1 MNIIQTEAAGI
12 VQRVMD
18 GCNLDRA
25 LADSL
30 AANPDYSPQQR
41 GALQDL
47 SYGTIRYYARLE
59 FMLGKLLDRPPR
71 DKLVSHLLRVA
82 LYQLEYSKAG
92 SHVIVDQAVRAA
104 KKMKSP
110 ISGLV
115 NAVLRNFLRRQES
128 LRMAADAE
136 TSSRFAYPDWW
147 IKEIERQ
154 YGERSPSILEAGNMH
169 PPMTLRVNR
178 RRTTTEGYQSLLE
191 KAGIAVR
198 HVGTDALLLAQPMS
212 VERLPKF
219 AEGWVSVQ
227 DAGAQCAASILDVED
242 GMRVLDVCSA
252 PGGKAMHLLEQ
263 ADIELVALDKD
274 ERRLDRVR
282 QNLKRGNQSAEVIC
296 GDASQPALWWDG
308 KPFQR
313 ILADVPCSASGVVR
327 RHPDIKWLRR
337 SADIAE
343 FSAQQSCILE
353 AIWPLL
359 ATGGKLLYAT
369 CSIFKQENQ
378 DVVERFLAKHQDASQ
393 EAIKLPFANDP
404 PGQLLPCNQ
413 HDGFFYALLRKIDE

>member
-25 LADSL
+25 LADRL
-30 AANPDYSPQQR
+30 TANPDYSPQQR
-41 GALQDL
+41 GALKDL
-47 SYGTIRYYARLE
+47 SYGTIRYYARLD

-71 DKLVSHLLRVA
+71 DKQVSHLLRVA

-104 KKMKSP
+104 KRYKSP
-110 ISGLV
+110 LSGLV
-115 NAVLRNFLRRQES
+115 NAVLRNFLRQQES
-128 LRMAADAE
+128 LHKAADAE
-136 TSSRFAYPDWW
+136 KYSRFAYPDWW
-147 IKEIERQ
+147 INEIEQQ
-154 YGERSPSILEAGNMH
+154 YGERSTDILEAGNTH

-178 RRTTTEGYQSLLE
+178 RRTTAEGYLSLLE
-191 KAGIAVR
+191 KEDIVAR
-198 HVGTDALLLAQPMS
+198 PVGTDALLLEQAVS

-227 DAGAQCAASILDVED
+227 DAGAQCAASILDIAD

-252 PGGKAMHLLEQ
+252 PGGKAMHMLEQ
-263 ADIELVALDKD
+263 ANIELVALDKD

-282 QNLKRGNQSAEVIC
+282 QNLQRANQSAAVIC
-296 GDASQPALWWDG
+296 GDASQPATWWDG
-308 KPFQR
+308 RPFQR

-337 SADIAE
+337 SADIRE
-343 FSAQQSCILE
+343 FSEQQSRILE
-353 AIWPLL
+353 AVWPLL
-359 ATGGKLLYAT
+359 APGGKLLYAT
-369 CSIFKQENQ
+369 CSIFRQENQ
-378 DVVERFLAKHQDASQ
+378 EVVDGFLSKHKDACQ
-393 EAIKLPFANDP
+393 TALKLPFTNDP

-413 HDGFFYALLRKIDE
+413 HDGFFYALLRKID

>member
-1 MNIIQTEAAGI
+1 MNVIQTEAAGI

-25 LADSL
+25 LADRL
-30 AANPDYSPQQR
+30 AENPGYSPQQR

-47 SYGTIRYYARLE
+47 SYGTVRYYARFE
-59 FMLGKLLDRPPR
+59 FMLGELLDRPPR
-71 DKLVSHLLRVA
+71 DKLVSHLLQVA

-104 KKMKSP
+104 KRFKSP
-110 ISGLV
+110 VSGLV
-115 NAVLRNFLRRQES
+115 NAVLRNFLRQRES
-128 LRMAADAE
+128 LRLAADAE
-136 TSSRFAYPDWW
+136 KNSRFAYQDWW
-147 IKEIERQ
+147 IQEIERQ
-154 YGERSPSILEAGNMH
+154 YGERMPGILEAGNKH

-178 RRTTTEGYQSLLE
+178 RLTTTEDYMSLLE
-191 KAGIAVR
+191 KSDIQVQRVAEE
-198 HVGTDALLLAQPMS
+198 ALLLAQPMS
-212 VERLPKF
+212 VERLPMF

-227 DAGAQCAASILDVED
+227 DAGAQCAAAILDVAN

-252 PGGKAMHLLEQ
+252 PGSKAMHMLER
-263 ADIELVALDKD
+263 ADIELLAMDKD

-282 QNLKRGNQSAEVIC
+282 QNLRRGKLSAQVVC
-296 GDASQPALWWDG
+296 GDASQPDAWWDG

-337 SADIAE
+337 AADIAE
-343 FSAQQSCILE
+343 FAEQQLRILQ

-359 ATGGKLLYAT
+359 DPGGKLLYAT
-369 CSIFKQENQ
+369 CSVFRQENQ
-378 DVVERFLAKHQDASQ
+378 DVVERFLTTHEDARQ
-393 EAIKLPFANDP
+393 ENIELPFANDP
-404 PGQLLPCNQ
+404 PGQLLPCDQ
-413 HDGFFYALLRKIDE
+413 HDGFFYALLRKDD

>member
-1 MNIIQTEAAGI
+1 MG
-12 VQRVMD
+12 

-25 LADSL
+25 LADRL

-47 SYGTIRYYARLE
+47 SYGTVRYYARLE

-71 DKLVSHLLRVA
+71 DKLVAHLLRVA

-104 KKMKSP
+104 KRFKSP
-110 ISGLV
+110 VSGVV
-115 NAVLRNFLRRQES
+115 NAVLRNFLRQQEI
-128 LRMAADAE
+128 LRVAADAE
-136 TSSRFAYPDWW
+136 PSSCFAYQDWW
-147 IKEIERQ
+147 VHEIEQQ
-154 YGERSPSILEAGNMH
+154 YGERATSILGAGNMH

-178 RRTTTEGYQSLLE
+178 RCTTTEDYMSLLE
-191 KAGIAVR
+191 KADIGVQRVAPE
-198 HVGTDALLLAQPMS
+198 ALLLAQPMS

-227 DAGAQCAASILDVED
+227 DAGAQCAASILDIEN

-252 PGGKAMHLLEQ
+252 PGGKAMHMLER
-263 ADIELVALDKD
+263 ADIELVAVDKD

-282 QNLKRGNQSAEVIC
+282 QNLSRGRLSAEVVC
-296 GDASQPALWWDG
+296 GDASTPSAWWDG
-308 KPFQR
+308 RPFQR

-337 SADIAE
+337 AADIAE
-343 FSAQQSCILE
+343 FAEQQSRILR

-359 ATGGKLLYAT
+359 ASGGKLLYAT
-369 CSIFKQENQ
+369 CSIFRQENQ
-378 DVVERFLAKHQDASQ
+378 DVVERFLAIQKDACQ
-393 EAIKLPFANDP
+393 EAITLPFANDP

-413 HDGFFYALLRKIDE
+413 HDGFFYALLRKID

>member
-1 MNIIQTEAAGI
+1 VNVIQTEAAGI
-12 VQRVMD
+12 VQRVMG

-25 LADSL
+25 LADRL
-30 AANPDYSPQQR
+30 AANSDYSPQQR

-71 DKLVSHLLRVA
+71 DKLVSHLLQVA

-104 KKMKSP
+104 KRFKSP
-110 ISGLV
+110 VSGLV
-115 NAVLRNFLRRQES
+115 NAVLRNFLRQQES
-128 LRMAADAE
+128 LRLAADAE
-136 TSSRFAYPDWW
+136 KASRFAYQDWW
-147 IKEIERQ
+147 IHEIERQ
-154 YGERSPSILEAGNMH
+154 YGKRSTDILQAGNTH

-178 RRTTTEGYQSLLE
+178 RLTTTEDYMSLLE
-191 KAGIAVR
+191 KADIRAQRVAAE
-198 HVGTDALLLAQPMS
+198 ALLLNQPMS

-227 DAGAQCAASILDVED
+227 DAGAQCAAYMLDIEN

-252 PGGKAMHLLEQ
+252 PGGKAIHMLER
-263 ADIELVALDKD
+263 ADIELVAMDKD

-282 QNLKRGNQSAEVIC
+282 QNLHRGKLSAQVVC
-296 GDASQPALWWDG
+296 GDASQPDAWWDG

-337 SADIAE
+337 AADIAE
-343 FSAQQSCILE
+343 FSEQQLQILQ

-359 ATGGKLLYAT
+359 DSGGKLLYAT
-369 CSIFKQENQ
+369 CSIFRQENQ
-378 DVVERFLAKHQDASQ
+378 DVVERFLATHKDARQ
-393 EAIKLPFANDP
+393 EAIELPFTNDP
-404 PGQLLPCNQ
+404 PGQLLPCDQ
-413 HDGFFYALLRKIDE
+413 HDGFFYALLRKND

>member
-1 MNIIQTEAAGI
+1 MNVIQTEAAGI

-25 LADSL
+25 LADRL
-30 AANPDYSPQQR
+30 AANSDYSPQQR

-71 DKLVSHLLRVA
+71 DKLVSHLLMVA

-115 NAVLRNFLRRQES
+115 NAVLRNFLRQQES

-136 TSSRFAYPDWW
+136 KSSRFAYPDWW
-147 IKEIERQ
+147 IKEIEQQ
-154 YGERSPSILEAGNMH
+154 YGESSPSILEAGNMH

-178 RRTTTEGYQSLLE
+178 CRTTTGDYLSLLE
-191 KAGIAVR
+191 SAGIAAQRVAPE
-198 HVGTDALLLAQPMS
+198 ALLLAQPMS

-219 AEGWVSVQ
+219 DEGWVSVQ
-227 DAGAQCAASILDVED
+227 DAGAQCAAPILDVAD
-242 GMRVLDVCSA
+242 GMRVLDMCSA
-252 PGGKAMHLLEQ
+252 PGGKAMHMLEQ

-282 QNLKRGNQSAEVIC
+282 QNLKRGGQSAEVIC
-296 GDASQPALWWDG
+296 GDASQPATWWDG
-308 KPFQR
+308 KLFQR

-343 FSAQQSCILE
+343 FSEQQSRILE

-359 ATGGKLLYAT
+359 ASGGKLLYAT

-378 DVVERFLAKHQDASQ
+378 DVVERFLAKHKDANQ
-393 EAIKLPFANDP
+393 EALALPFANDP
-404 PGQLLPCNQ
+404 PGQLLPCTK
-413 HDGFFYALLRKIDE
+413 HDGFFYALLRKID